1 MALGMRVTTGL
12 LAAGVVLIAGAGCA
26 RPTATPSATPSSS
39 AGTPTHRPGD
49 QPPNYADNNRWK
61 QRQELSAADRSLA
74 EDVAA
79 RIRPQLDRL
88 RATGDLSPGSV
99 RDVLLGAGMAP
110 ADVVALP
117 IPTPWWWTSPQPPAG
132 ALFAI
137 HIGQTGCVVG
147 DLRPERVLVEVKG
160 VAAEFG
166 CLEPVTH

>member
-1 MALGMRVTTGL
+1 MRVITGL
-12 LAAGVVLIAGAGCA
+12 LAAGVALLAGAGCA
-26 RPTATPSATPSSS
+26 RPPAAPSATPSPS
-39 AGTPTHRPGD
+39 AGTPTYQPGD

-61 QRQELSAADRSLA
+61 QRRELSTADRSLA

-79 RIRPQLDRL
+79 RIRPQLEGL
-88 RATGDLSPGSV
+88 RASGDLAPGSV
-99 RDVLLGAGMAP
+99 RDVLLGAGMAA
-110 ADVVALP
+110 ADIVALP
-117 IPTPWWWTSPQPPAG
+117 IAKPWWWTSPQPPAG
-132 ALFAI
+132 VLFAI